1 MTCPGGDGRM
11 VWVVALNFCV
21 NCLLLAGSCRM
32 AGRSAAPERMFCAG
46 LLGAA
51 YAAGCLT
58 PGFRFLGA
66 LHWWLTSLA
75 LMSVIAFGT
84 GKSGWKAGGI
94 FALLTMA
101 LGGMAM
107 AVGHGGGWAT
117 PLCAVGVRLLG
128 QFSLGGRQERRL
140 LPVEISGGGKTVRL
154 TALQDTGNELR
165 DPVTGERVLVIGG
178 ASAQQLTGLTA
189 QQLRKPLETLMCA
202 PVPGLRL
209 IPFHSVGV
217 ENGLLLAMR
226 FPRVRIGD
234 RERPGIVA
242 FAPQQLGGEEYQAL
256 AGGIL

>member
-1 MTCPGGDGRM
+1 M
-11 VWVVALNFCV
+11 VWVVVLNFCV
-21 NCLLLAGSCRM
+21 NCLLLAGTGRM
-32 AGRSAAPERMFCAG
+32 AGQGVVPGRLLCAG

-58 PGFRFLGA
+58 PGFQFLGA
-66 LHWWLTSLA
+66 LHWRLISLT
-75 LMSVIAFGT
+75 LMSLIAFGPE
-84 GKSGWKAGGI
+84 KSGWKAGGI

-107 AVGHGGGWAT
+107 VVGQGRGWAM

-128 QFSLGGRQERRL
+128 QFSLSGRQERRL
-140 LPVEISGGGKTVRL
+140 LPVEISGRGKTVRL

-178 ASAQQLTGLTA
+178 GSAQQLTGLTV
-189 QQLRKPLETLMCA
+189 QQLRQPLETLTHA
-202 PVPGLRL
+202 PIPGLRL
-209 IPFHSVGV
+209 IPFHSVGA

-226 FPRVRIGD
+226 FPRVKIG
-234 RERPGIVA
+234 EKECPGIVA